1 MSLQSE
7 GSGPG
12 STVGKAER
20 SELLTNLLMAGVALV
35 VAVVWWE
42 HVKSFV
48 IFAITLGVLV
58 AIHEWGHFIAAKSVG
73 VHVYEFAIGF
83 GPRLMTYMRRAGTE
97 YTIRAFPI
105 GGFVNPKG
113 MQPDDPITLDGIN
126 GRRPAERAL
135 VYLAGPLMNIIL
147 GVTVLLLSGA
157 LFGIPDESKVLV
169 VDVNRKSAAAQMKV
183 EGKNGQPI
191 PNHPPGL
198 RVGDRVLEV
207 NGKKIDSQM
216 ALVREIHPNMDKPV
230 TLTVLR
236 GRDTLTLTGVPK
248 RTLDKREKFPTITRV
263 PAGSDLAL
271 LPGDQL
277 DQIDGETVWTTE
289 TPDVV
294 AREMLQKKA
303 GQPVV
308 LTVWRNGDTQVKL
321 QGTAVPLD
329 LEMQPGK
336 RWFGALGFQ
345 PNGGQGERLSLGES
359 VKVGQ
364 RMTVG
369 FFRQIFGLF
378 GRPKE
383 LGESV
388 GGPIAILA
396 TLGQVDRLPLFYYFW
411 ILASLSLSL
420 AVFNLLPVPNLDG
433 GHLLLVAVEVIRR
446 RRLEPDTQKAVM
458 LVGLAIMGML
468 FVYIMTKDVIKHI
481 L

>member
-1 MSLQSE
+1 MA
-7 GSGPG
+7 
-12 STVGKAER
+12 GKAER

-42 HVKSFV
+42 HVKPVVMF
-48 IFAITLGVLV
+48 IITLGILV

-83 GPRLMTYMRRAGTE
+83 GPRLMTYMRRGGTE

-147 GVTVLLLSGA
+147 AVPLLLFCGA
-157 LFGIPDESKVLV
+157 LFGQADESKVLV
-169 VDVNRKSAAAQMKV
+169 GLVERKLDAARMKV
-183 EGKNGQPI
+183 VSKNGQPVQS
-191 PNHPPGL
+191 HAPGL
-198 RVGDRVLEV
+198 RVGDLVLEV
-207 NGKKIDSQM
+207 NEEKIASRR
-216 ALVREIHPNMDKPV
+216 ALVREIHPNAGKPV
-230 TLTVLR
+230 TLTVQR

-248 RTLDKREKFPTITRV
+248 RTLDKREQFPTITSV
-263 PAGSDLAL
+263 PAGSDLAVQL
-271 LPGDQL
+271 GDQL
-277 DQIDGETVWTTE
+277 DQIDDETVWTTE

-303 GQPVV
+303 GKPVV

-329 LEMQPGK
+329 IAMKPGK
-336 RWFGALGFQ
+336 RWYGALGFQ
-345 PNGGQGERLSLGES
+345 PVGGQGPRMSVSQSMVEGREMILS
-359 VKVGQ
+359 
-364 RMTVG
+364 
-369 FFRQIFGLF
+369 FFQQIFGMF
-378 GRPKE
+378 SRPKE
-383 LGESV
+383 LGENV

-396 TLGQVDRLPLFYYFW
+396 QLGGVDKLPAFYYFMF
-411 ILASLSLSL
+411 LSSLSLSL
-420 AVFNLLPVPNLDG
+420 AVFNLLPIPNLDG

-468 FVYIMTKDVIKHI
+468 FIYIMTKDVIKHI